1 MTPDA
6 LWQGE
11 GVERKAE
18 PTAFLRRGTNIPW
31 VTLTPCGPSLGFS
44 FPRLYQLGPGWDAG
58 MRSTPPGLVPSLH
71 QAPHDFQE
79 SPLLK
84 GSYPPSEPCCLQGR
98 TRGLRRPG
106 KTLPP
111 GSGHSGRDASR
122 LPGKARPP
130 HPAPRQHPQH
140 PHHSRPPHWPTPA
153 LQGRPAANRGRGAE
167 FRAPPDASIRCGPTR
182 LWTEPPRPL
191 AARPGG
197 RSRSCRS
204 RCWEPKAGTMTPSP
218 RSRPRHQGRGR
229 GSGESRLE

>member
-130 HPAPRQHPQH
+130 HSAPHSAPA
-140 PHHSRPPHWPTPA
+140 SS
-153 LQGRPAANRGRGAE
+153 
-167 FRAPPDASIRCGPTR
+167 ASA
-182 LWTEPPRPL
+182 PL
-191 AARPGG
+191 AAAPLADARSAGPPRSQSRPGG
-197 RSRSCRS
+197 GVPGSAGCFHPLRPDAPLDRAAPATRGAPG
-204 RCWEPKAGTMTPSP
+204 REEPVMQEPLLGAEGRDYDTFPEKPPPSP
-218 RSRPRHQGRGR
+218 
-229 GSGESRLE
+229 GERTRVG